1 MQLLVIF
8 LLSLLEAG
16 TMIFT
21 RNIFSKMLS
30 NGMKAD
36 FALVK
41 EEDSFQAALYVGG
54 RHIPGPALP
63 QLLDPPKGDVT
74 HWMGNRPSVGL
85 STAEAE
91 KICQEVKME
100 NSVLQHRKREN

>member
-1 MQLLVIF
+1 MRFRDHVF
-8 LLSLLEAG
+8 NSSLEVRI
-16 TMIFT
+16 MIFK

-41 EEDSFQAALYVGG
+41 EEDAYQAALYVGG

-63 QLLDPPKGDVT
+63 QPLDPPKGDVT

-85 STAEAE
+85 STEEAE
-91 KICQEVKME
+91 KINREVKLE
-100 NSVLQHRKREN
+100 NSVLQHRKLDN

>member
-1 MQLLVIF
+1 
-8 LLSLLEAG
+8 
-16 TMIFT
+16 MIFK
-21 RNIFSKMLS
+21 RNIISKMLS

-36 FALVK
+36 VALVK

-63 QLLDPPKGDVT
+63 QPLDPPKGDVT

-85 STAEAE
+85 TADEADR
-91 KICQEVKME
+91 IFREVKLE
-100 NSVLQHRKREN
+100 NSVLQHRKLDC